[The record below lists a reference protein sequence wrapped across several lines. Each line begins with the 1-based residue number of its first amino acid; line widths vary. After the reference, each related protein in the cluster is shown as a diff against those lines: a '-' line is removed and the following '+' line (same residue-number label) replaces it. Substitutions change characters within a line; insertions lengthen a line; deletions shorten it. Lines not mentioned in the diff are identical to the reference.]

1 MWSSQTEGLEGHH
14 WRLHRTSGTGLPCR
28 SLCECRWTST
38 AGPET
43 SVLLELKGH
52 LEDSLHNG
60 APPLRTQSPTTG
72 RIPEQA
78 LHLAGETDAG
88 RRQE

>member
-1 MWSSQTEGLEGHH
+1 MWSSHAGGLEGHR
-14 WRLHRTSGTGLPCR
+14 WRRHRTSGTGLPCR
-28 SLCECRWTST
+28 ILCECGWTST

-60 APPLRTQSPTTG
+60 ARLLRTRGQPPAQSPTT
-72 RIPEQA
+72 RP
-78 LHLAGETDAG
+78 T
-88 RRQE
+88 